1 MVLKYYSNTK
11 KLNLAEGSW
20 FGDVGLSMWPGFAKN
35 LPLCEMVEL
44 SGSVVRCLQRW
55 FLR

>member
-1 MVLKYYSNTK
+1 MIWTYYYGNTK

-35 LPLCEMVEL
+35 LPLCDMVEL
-44 SGSVVRCLQRW
+44 SGSVVRCL
-55 FLR
+55 